1 MYSISHFMYHLVSFK
16 NKAYRWVFLSQNN
29 LFLYVHSSWISQY
42 DSNFN
47 QQTSEKC
54 KCTEKF
60 SIHEQILEMK
70 ANKRRFKI
78 VFTIKDEIFLLINC
92 KSLLFLCENH

>member
-1 MYSISHFMYHLVSFK
+1 MYHLVLFK
-16 NKAYRWVFLSQNN
+16 NKACMWVFLFQNN
-29 LFLYVHSSWISQY
+29 LFLYVHSSWITQY

-60 SIHEQILEMK
+60 SIHGQILEMK
-70 ANKRRFKI
+70 ANKRRSKI
-78 VFTIKDEIFLLINC
+78 VFTIKDEICLLINC
-92 KSLLFLCENH
+92 NSLLLLYEKPLN